1 MRQFL
6 IKKVMK
12 IKINTVKIL
21 KDKSQWTKLYSN
33 TVRRTQL
40 RTLERESIENIKI
53 SIDELRNNGY
63 KTR

>member
-1 MRQFL
+1 ML

-53 SIDELRNNGY
+53 SINELRNNGY

>member
-1 MRQFL
+1 
-6 IKKVMK
+6 MK

-33 TVRRTQL
+33 TVRRTRL

-53 SIDELRNNGY
+53 SINELRNNGY

>member
-1 MRQFL
+1 M
-6 IKKVMK
+6 KKVMK

-53 SIDELRNNGY
+53 SINELRNNGY

>member
-1 MRQFL
+1 M
-6 IKKVMK
+6 
-12 IKINTVKIL
+12 KINTVKIL

-40 RTLERESIENIKI
+40 RTLARESIENVKI
-53 SIDELRNNGY
+53 LIDELRNNGY

>member
-1 MRQFL
+1 
-6 IKKVMK
+6 MK

-53 SIDELRNNGY
+53 SINELRNNDY
-63 KTR
+63 KTYK

>member
-1 MRQFL
+1 ML
-6 IKKVMK
+6 IKKVM
-12 IKINTVKIL
+12 KINTVKIL

-40 RTLERESIENIKI
+40 RTLARESIENIKI

>member
-1 MRQFL
+1 ML
-6 IKKVMK
+6 IKKVM
-12 IKINTVKIL
+12 KINTVKIL

-40 RTLERESIENIKI
+40 RTLERESIKNIKI

>member
-1 MRQFL
+1 
-6 IKKVMK
+6 MK

-40 RTLERESIENIKI
+40 RTLARESIENIKI
-53 SIDELRNNGY
+53 SVDELRNNDY
-63 KTR
+63 KTYK

>member
-1 MRQFL
+1 
-6 IKKVMK
+6 MK

-40 RTLERESIENIKI
+40 QTLERESIENIKI
-53 SIDELRNNGY
+53 SIDELRNNDY